1 MRNLVRGALLA
12 LVMLSSAAW
21 AEDERPWAAGVSP
34 EKQKVALELFRE
46 GNAALKESLFPKAA
60 QKYRE
65 ALKEW
70 DHPAIHY
77 NMALALLNLD
87 QPIEVYEHLQA
98 AMKYGVAP
106 LDTDKFEQARRYFA
120 LTEKQVSKVKV
131 ACETAGAAVSMDGR
145 PLFVGPGSW
154 DGIVRAGPH
163 SVVAQ
168 KEGMLTVEQSRVL
181 PGGDTAS
188 FELKLFSAD
197 DLTQYKRLWPA
208 WIPWTVVA
216 GGAVIL
222 GTAAGLH
229 LSVRDAY
236 NTYDKGILA
245 CTNAATQGCVPDL
258 TLAAK
263 RSYGDSVQ
271 PVAIAGYLV
280 GGAALATGAVLV
292 YVNRLQPYRVNTST
306 SVSVA
311 PVLAPGYG
319 GASFSFGF

>member
-1 MRNLVRGALLA
+1 MRNVMRGAVAA
-12 LVMLSSAAW
+12 LVMLAGGSLA
-21 AEDERPWAAGVSP
+21 DERPWAAGVTQ
-34 EKQKVALELFRE
+34 EKQQVALELFRE

-98 AMKYGVAP
+98 AMKFGVAP
-106 LDTDKFEQARRYFA
+106 LDTDKYEQAKRYFA
-120 LTEKQVSKVKV
+120 LTEKQVSKVQV
-131 ACETAGAAVSMDGR
+131 ACETPMAQVSMDGR
-145 PLFVGPGSW
+145 PLFAGPGSW
-154 DGIVRAGPH
+154 EGIVRAGPH

-168 KEGMLTVEQSRVL
+168 REGFLTVEQSRVL

-216 GGAVIL
+216 GGAVVL

-229 LSVRDAY
+229 VSVKDAF
-236 NTYDKGILA
+236 NTYDKGITA
-245 CTNAATQGCVPDL
+245 CTKPDTQGCVPDL
-258 TLAAK
+258 SLTQK
-263 RSYGDSVQ
+263 RAWGESVQ
-271 PVAIAGYLV
+271 PVAIAGYLL
-280 GGAALATGAVLV
+280 GGAALATGVTLV
-292 YVNRLQPYRVNTST
+292 YLNRLQPYRVNTST
-306 SVSVA
+306 SVTVA
-311 PVLAPGYG
+311 PVLLPGYG
-319 GASFSFGF
+319 GATLAFGF